1 MVLMHICCNSETQA
15 EEVVDFLLE
24 ERLVLDALVSDKLLY
39 KRLQNDEKKS
49 FGQTLVMGT
58 TKALLFT
65 KINQKIKEKYPFNT
79 PLVYAMPII
88 YMDPNQAEK
97 LKNNTEKV

>member
-1 MVLMHICCNSETQA
+1 MVLMHICCNSATQA
-15 EEVVDFLLE
+15 EEVVDFLLDE
-24 ERLVLDALVSDKLLY
+24 KLVLDALVSDKLLY
-39 KRLQNDEKKS
+39 KRVQNKAKKS

-65 KINQKIKEKYPFNT
+65 KINKKIKEKYPSNT

-88 YMDPNQAEK
+88 YMDPLQEKK
-97 LKNNTEKV
+97 LKKNTEKV